1 MIKESKISNI
11 GDIKPIVNAV
21 GNDPSKIKFGNVFAD
36 PYATTFLTAK
46 RKSGKT
52 SVLAEILKKQGG
64 RNTCYWI
71 FCPTH
76 EVDSSWIEI
85 LKNLREK
92 NNVVNVFESIMDG
105 KVNQLDKIINSLV
118 HVEKEDE
125 EQPKP
130 KVKKLIKDYDEE
142 EDEVKKPKKEK
153 KIAPEH
159 IFVFDDISH
168 ELKNPAIYKLLKNGR
183 HIKSAVYISFQYP
196 NDVQPQGW
204 KNCSYA
210 LCFKSFSDDKLEHI
224 HKHMDLTIPFE
235 KFKEIYDYVHKN
247 DKYDFLYIDVRNQNY
262 RKNFNKELSLE

>member
-11 GDIKPIVNAV
+11 GDIKPVVNAV

-64 RNTCYWI
+64 RKTCYWI

-118 HVEKEDE
+118 HVEQDE
-125 EQPKP
+125 PNPKT
-130 KVKKLIKDYDEE
+130 KIKKLIKDYDEE
-142 EDEVKKPKKEK
+142 EDEIKKPRKEK
-153 KIAPEH
+153 KIAPDH

-235 KFKEIYDYVHKN
+235 KFKDIYDYVHKD

-262 RKNFNKELSLE
+262 RKNFNKELTLD